1 MQIKYRKRE
10 RAAEPYE
17 LRENEIHRT
26 MRTTKCKSKC
36 KKKRKTL
43 AEKKGRIILNV
54 TVTKNFISFITQNFC
69 QAADDVAD
77 VDKNYYYKFD
87 LITLVTF
94 VCCTT
99 VWFAFVVCCRYYI
112 SVLGKRQRQE

>member
-1 MQIKYRKRE
+1 MNFYR
-10 RAAEPYE
+10 AV
-17 LRENEIHRT
+17 RT
-26 MRTTKCKSKC
+26 KTKFTAQCALQNANRNA
-36 KKKRKTL
+36 KRKTL
-43 AEKKGRIILNV
+43 VEKKGRIILNV

-69 QAADDVAD
+69 QADDDVAD

-99 VWFAFVVCCRYYI
+99 VFRVRCLL
-112 SVLGKRQRQE
+112 SVLYFTSWETTAPRLKGD